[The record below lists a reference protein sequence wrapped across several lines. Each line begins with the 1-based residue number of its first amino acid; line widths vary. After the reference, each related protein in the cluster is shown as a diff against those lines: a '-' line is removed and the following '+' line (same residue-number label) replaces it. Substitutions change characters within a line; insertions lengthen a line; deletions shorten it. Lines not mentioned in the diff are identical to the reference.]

1 MDQIAT
7 IWAQMPD
14 WVLEAVSRARA
25 LPYPALHVMAVL
37 LVLALLAR
45 SLAAMALAVMLVS
58 IAAIVLLAHPDDQ
71 RSWTILW
78 VACAASLLG
87 TALAFHRHR
96 LARRVSL
103 LREKV
108 VDLSAELADLRPRY
122 ERELIWRKAGE
133 RNTPEQAP
141 PPPIAEPTPTQ
152 AAAGR
157 LAPTWRAGP

>member
-58 IAAIVLLAHPDDQ
+58 IAAI
-71 RSWTILW
+71 
-78 VACAASLLG
+78 
-87 TALAFHRHR
+87 AF
-96 LARRVSL
+96 
-103 LREKV
+103 
-108 VDLSAELADLRPRY
+108 
-122 ERELIWRKAGE
+122 
-133 RNTPEQAP
+133 AP
-141 PPPIAEPTPTQ
+141 P
-152 AAAGR
+152 G
-157 LAPTWRAGP
+157 